1 MKSFRALFLSILIAA
16 FGTTAGA
23 TEECITA
30 DPVDLPKGGEAEL
43 VVRFHFN
50 EGHDYVSYQ
59 FTIGLPEGVS
69 LKSDEFGKVPVIL
82 GDGQPLALFTP
93 DLRANKGIV
102 TCYSNPSTRIDG
114 TEGVLM
120 RIPILADE
128 SVEVGDQLEGSLT
141 AVEFATIAAVA
152 THFANA
158 GMELNIVENRVIL
171 DENST
176 TPPADAEG
184 VNVRVKRTI
193 NAGSWNTIC
202 LPFAMTEAQC
212 KAAFG
217 DDVELADFTH
227 CEATYD
233 DNEDVTGLEVEFQ
246 DVDIAGGMEANHPYI
261 IKLSEAITEFTADG
275 VDIEVEEA
283 PSVDRDEKKITKKIS
298 IYNSFVGT
306 YEAQTEVP
314 EECLFLSGNKFWYS
328 TGVTQMKAFRA
339 YFDFYDVLSD
349 PEDSGARVAI
359 CIDDDPTGIVSVRR
373 SEKSDNVYYDLSG
386 RRVERPG
393 KGFYIVNGKKI
404 LK

>member
-193 NAGSWNTIC
+193 SAGSWNTIC

-217 DDVELADFTH
+217 NDVELADFTH

-261 IKLSEAITEFTADG
+261 IKVSEAITEFTADG

-283 PSVDRDEKKITKKIS
+283 PSVDRDEYKVKPKVF

-306 YEAQTEVP
+306 YVAQTAVP

-328 TGVTQMKAFRA
+328 AGVTQMKAFRA

-359 CIDDDPTGIVSVRR
+359 SIDDDPTGIVSVRR

>member
-128 SVEVGDQLEGSLT
+128 SVEIGDQLEGSLT

-184 VNVRVKRTI
+184 VNVKVKRTI
-193 NAGSWNTIC
+193 NAGSWSSIC

-217 DDVELADFTH
+217 DDVQLADFYH
-227 CEATYD
+227 CEATYVGD
-233 DNEDVTGLEVEFQ
+233 DVTGLNVEFQ
-246 DVDIAGGMEANHPYI
+246 DVDIAEGMEANHPYI
-261 IKLSEAITEFTADG
+261 IKVSEAITEFTADG
-275 VDIEVEEA
+275 VDIAVDEA
-283 PSVDRDEKKITKKIS
+283 SVDRDEYKPTKKITL
-298 IYNSFVGT
+298 YNSFVGV
-306 YEAQTEVP
+306 YEAQTDVP
-314 EECLFLSGNKFWYS
+314 ELCLFLSGNNFWYS
-328 TGVTQMKAFRA
+328 SGTTKMKAFRA
-339 YFDFYDVLSD
+339 YFDFYDVLSNV
-349 PEDSGARVAI
+349 EEAGARIAI
-359 CIDDDPTGIVSVRR
+359 SIDDDPMGIVSVRR
-373 SEKSDNVYYDLSG
+373 SEKHDNVYYDLTG
-386 RRVERPG
+386 RRVEKPG

-404 LK
+404 LKQ

>member
-1 MKSFRALFLSILIAA
+1 MNLRELLVSALFAVI
-16 FGTTAGA
+16 GTVASA
-23 TEECITA
+23 TESITV
-30 DPVDLPKGGEAEL
+30 DPVNLPKGGEAEL

-59 FTIGLPEGVS
+59 FTVGLPDGVT
-69 LKSDEFGKVPVIL
+69 LKPDEYGKVPVIL

-102 TCYSNPSTRIDG
+102 TCYSNPSTRIGG

-152 THFANA
+152 TPFANA
-158 GMELNIVENRVIL
+158 GVELNIVENRVIL
-171 DENST
+171 DETST

-184 VNVRVKRTI
+184 VNVRVMRTI
-193 NAGSWNTIC
+193 NAGSWSTIC

-217 DDVELADFTH
+217 DDVQLADFTH

-233 DNEDVTGLEVEFQ
+233 VNEDVTGLEVQFA
-246 DVDIAGGMEANHPYI
+246 DVDIAEGMEANHPYI
-261 IKLSEAITEFTADG
+261 IKVSEAITEFTADD
-275 VDIEVEEA
+275 VDIEVEEV
-283 PSVDRDEKKITKKIS
+283 PSVDRDEYKVKPKIF

-306 YEAQTEVP
+306 YVAQTDVP
-314 EECLFLSGNKFWYS
+314 NQCLFLSGNNFWYS
-328 TGVTQMKAFRA
+328 SGATKMKAFRA
-339 YFDFYDVLSD
+339 YFDFQDVLSN
-349 PEDSGARVAI
+349 PEESGARIAI
-359 CIDDDPTGIVSVRR
+359 SIDDDPTGIVSVRK
-373 SEKSDNVYYDLSG
+373 SEKSDNVYYDLTG
-386 RRVERPG
+386 RRVEKPG

-404 LK
+404 LKQ